1 LPPRPRLVIQ
11 SGNPDRTT
19 KITRVSHVTLPV
31 DPQLPEIL
39 RLVRTH
45 RALVLSAPPGSGKT
59 TRVPPALAVDGPV
72 IVLQPRRVA
81 ARAIAQ
87 RIAREQGWTVG
98 EEAGWQVRFERRF
111 SPRTRVLVATEG
123 ILTARL
129 QQDPLLSEFQTV
141 VLDEFHERTIHA
153 DLGLALARQAW
164 HAREDLRIIVMSATL
179 DTASVAAFLH
189 DCPVVTITGRLHPI
203 DIDYRPTQ
211 TISEAVNELL
221 PASAGSL
228 LCFLPGAAEI
238 RRAEADVR
246 ALVDDRA
253 EIVPLYGSLPADA
266 QDRAIS
272 ETGGRRVILA
282 TNIAETSLTV
292 PRVSTVIDT
301 GLHKVARFD
310 PDRSVDSLELERIP
324 ADAAE
329 QRAGRAGRSAPGRVR
344 RLWSATDRLRPHGEP
359 EIDRID
365 LCEAA
370 LEIIGWSG
378 DPRAFE
384 WFDAPEPDRVEA
396 AMALL
401 ARLGAIRDGRLTDV
415 GHAMHRLPIHP
426 RLARMLVE
434 SGRSHD
440 VALACAVLSERHLTV
455 RAAAASSSDLLSA
468 IDDPGRLPPH
478 VVEVA
483 RRLARDGARR
493 SAATLSSEREREFR
507 RSIFCGYPDR
517 VARRRSPASPR
528 YLLASG
534 HGATLG
540 RDSSVHDAEFIV
552 AVDVQAGRRGDLSE
566 AIIRV
571 ASAVDAEWLEPTAV
585 RIAHVLD
592 PTGRVRAIER
602 TFYDE
607 ILLGERPSAIDQ
619 EEASEL
625 LAAAFLESRLPE
637 ADEQLLLRLRFG
649 GLAADLGALARRAA
663 AGRTALS
670 EVSLVNALDWSTKSD
685 LERLAPIN
693 IRIPSGREATLRYQE
708 DGSVVASVKLQ
719 ELFGLADTPRVG
731 PRQTPVI
738 LSLLAPNGRPVQTTT
753 DLRSFW
759 NTTYQEVR
767 RELRGR
773 YPKHPWPEDPWSA
786 VPTAR
791 TKRRV

>member
-1 LPPRPRLVIQ
+1 
-11 SGNPDRTT
+11 
-19 KITRVSHVTLPV
+19 VSHVTLPI
-31 DPQLPEIL
+31 DAQLPEIL
-39 RLVRTH
+39 HLVRTH
-45 RALVLSAPPGSGKT
+45 RALVLSAPPGTGKT

-81 ARAIAQ
+81 ARAIAH
-87 RIAREQGWTVG
+87 RIAREQGWTIG

-111 SPRTRVLVATEG
+111 SPHTRVLVATEG

-129 QQDPLLSEFQTV
+129 QQDPLLSDFRTV
-141 VLDEFHERTIHA
+141 MLDEFHERTIHA

-164 HAREDLRIIVMSATL
+164 RAREDLRIVVMSATL

-189 DCPVVTITGRLHPI
+189 DCPVVTVTGTLHPI

-211 TISEAVNELL
+211 TIPEAVNELL
-221 PASAGSL
+221 PASVGSI

-266 QDRAIS
+266 QDRAVS
-272 ETGGRRVILA
+272 DTGGRRVILA

-324 ADAAE
+324 GDAAE
-329 QRAGRAGRSAPGRVR
+329 QRAGRAGRLGPGRVR

-359 EIDRID
+359 EIHRID

-370 LEIIGWSG
+370 LEIIAWSG
-378 DPRAFE
+378 DPGAFE
-384 WFDAPEPDRVEA
+384 WFDAPETDRVDR

-401 ARLGAIRDGRLTDV
+401 ARLGAIRDGRLTEI

-434 SGRSHD
+434 SGGSRD

-455 RAAAASSSDLLSA
+455 RTTAASSSDLLSA
-468 IDDPGRLPPH
+468 IDDPRRLPPH
-478 VVEVA
+478 VVDVA
-483 RRLARDGARR
+483 RRLAKDEEDHNAH
-493 SAATLSSEREREFR
+493 TLSSERERRFR

-517 VARRRSPASPR
+517 VGRRRSPGSPR

-540 RDSSVHDAEFIV
+540 RESSVHAAEFIV

-566 AIIRV
+566 AIIRI

-585 RIAHVLD
+585 RTVHVLD
-592 PTGRVRAIER
+592 PRGQVRAIER
-602 TFYDE
+602 IFYDE
-607 ILLGERPSAIDQ
+607 ILLSERPAGIDH
-619 EEASEL
+619 EEATQL

-637 ADEQLLLRLRFG
+637 ADEQLLLRLRFA
-649 GLAADLGALARRAA
+649 GLGTDLVALARRAA
-663 AGRTALS
+663 AGRTALA
-670 EVSLVNALDWSTKSD
+670 EVSLFHALDWSTQAD
-685 LERLAPIN
+685 LDRLAPLT
-693 IRIPSGREATLRYQE
+693 IRIPTEREATLQYQD
-708 DGSVVASVKLQ
+708 DGSVVAAVKLQ

-731 PRQTPVI
+731 PRQTPVV

-773 YPKHPWPEDPWSA
+773 YPKHPWPEDPWTA
-786 VPTAR
+786 LPTAR

>member
-1 LPPRPRLVIQ
+1 VFHLKLPI
-11 SGNPDRTT
+11 DT
-19 KITRVSHVTLPV
+19 
-31 DPQLPEIL
+31 QLQEIL
-39 RLVRTH
+39 HLVRTQ
-45 RALVLSAPPGSGKT
+45 RALVLSAPPGTGKT
-59 TRVPPALAVDGPV
+59 TRVPPVLAVDGPV
-72 IVLQPRRVA
+72 IVLQPRRIA

-87 RIAREQGWTVG
+87 RIAREQGWTIG
-98 EEAGWQVRFERRF
+98 EEAGWHVRFERRF
-111 SPRTRVLVATEG
+111 SPRTRVLLATEG

-129 QQDPLLSEFQTV
+129 QQDPLLSDFRTV
-141 VLDEFHERTIHA
+141 MLDEFHERTIHA

-164 HAREDLRIIVMSATL
+164 RAREDLRLVVMSATL
-179 DTASVAAFLH
+179 DTAAVAAFLD
-189 DCPVVTITGRLHPI
+189 DCPVLTMTGRVHPI
-203 DIDYRPTQ
+203 DIDYRPMQ
-211 TISEAVNELL
+211 AIPDAINELL
-221 PASAGSL
+221 PASVGTI

-246 ALVDDRA
+246 ALVDDRT
-253 EIVPLYGSLPADA
+253 EVVPLYGSLPAEA

-272 ETGGRRVILA
+272 DTGSRRVILA

-329 QRAGRAGRSAPGRVR
+329 QRAGRAGRSGPGRVR
-344 RLWSATDRLRPHGEP
+344 RLWSAMDRLRPHGEP
-359 EIDRID
+359 EIHRID

-370 LEIIGWSG
+370 LEIVAWSG
-378 DPRAFE
+378 DPRVFE
-384 WFDAPEPDRVEA
+384 WFDAPETDRVAA

-401 ARLGAIRDGRLTDV
+401 ARLGAIRDGRLTDIGV
-415 GHAMHRLPIHP
+415 EMHRLPIHP

-434 SGRSHD
+434 SGGSRG

-455 RAAAASSSDLLSA
+455 RTTAASSSDLLSA

-478 VVEVA
+478 VVDVA
-483 RRLARDGARR
+483 RRLARDEEDR
-493 SAATLSSEREREFR
+493 SAPTSSSERERRFR

-517 VARRRSPASPR
+517 VGRRRSPALPR

-540 RDSSVHDAEFIV
+540 RESSVQDAEFIV

-566 AIIRV
+566 AIIRI
-571 ASAVDAEWLEPTAV
+571 ASAVEAEWLEPTAV
-585 RIAHVLD
+585 RIVHVLD
-592 PTGRVRAIER
+592 SRGQVRAIER
-602 TFYDE
+602 IFYDE
-607 ILLGERPSAIDQ
+607 IPLGERPAAIDP
-619 EEASEL
+619 EEASRL

-637 ADEQLLLRLRFG
+637 ADEQLLLRLRFA
-649 GLAADLGALARRAA
+649 GLAADLAALARRAA

-670 EVSLVNALDWSTKSD
+670 EVSLFHALDWSTKAD
-685 LERLAPIN
+685 LDRLAPLT
-693 IRIPSGREATLRYQE
+693 IRLPSGREATLQYQE
-708 DGSVVASVKLQ
+708 DGAVVAAVKLQ

-731 PRQTPVI
+731 PRQTPVV

-773 YPKHPWPEDPWSA
+773 YPKHPWPEDPWTA
-786 VPTAR
+786 LPTAR